1 MVRSIDLRESEG
13 RLRTVTTVLL
23 VEDNPADARLARD
36 MLAGS
41 ATPFQVAHVAHL
53 SDALDYLADHEIAV
67 ILLDLSLPD
76 AHGLAALAR
85 FHAVAPR
92 VPIVVMSGNDDE
104 ALAVA
109 AVREGA
115 QDYLVKGRVESGL
128 LARALRYAIER
139 KRAET
144 QLAEALTLQREAN
157 AQLGPLNKIKSD
169 FVSIVGH
176 EFRTPLTSIQGFS
189 EIIRDEELTREE
201 VTEYAADINAE
212 AQRLSRLI
220 DDMLDLDRMESGRLV
235 LHRAPV
241 DLNTLITEVAGDMR
255 PSAPLHLL
263 RLDLGDALPPLSGD
277 RDKLR
282 QVLTNLLS
290 NAVKY
295 SPEGGEIT
303 LSSRVEG
310 TCVHLR
316 VQDHGVGIP
325 TEALEAI
332 FERYA
337 RIDSEATRSI
347 QGTGLGLPI
356 VRRIVALHG
365 GAVWAESAPG
375 QGAVF
380 HVTIPLAA
388 AAAAA

>member
-1 MVRSIDLRESEG
+1 MARRMELRESEG

-23 VEDNPADARLARD
+23 VEDNPEDARLARE
-36 MLAGS
+36 MLAGGT
-41 ATPFQVAHVAHL
+41 TPFQVVHVAHL
-53 SDALDYLADHEIAV
+53 SDALDYVADHEIAV

-76 AHGLAALAR
+76 THGLAALAR
-85 FHAVAPR
+85 FHAVDPR
-92 VPIVVMSGNDDE
+92 VPIVVMSANDDE

-115 QDYLVKGRVESGL
+115 QDYLVKGRVESDL

-144 QLAEALTLQREAN
+144 QLAEALTLQRDAN
-157 AQLGPLNKIKSD
+157 AQLGRLNKIKSD

-189 EIIRDEELTREE
+189 EIIRDEDLTREE

-220 DDMLDLDRMESGRLV
+220 DDMLDLDRMESGRLT
-235 LHRAPV
+235 LHREPV

-255 PSAPLHLL
+255 SSAPQHVL

-310 TCVHLR
+310 ACVHVR

-325 TEALEAI
+325 PEALEAI

-337 RIDSEATRSI
+337 RIDSDATRSI

-375 QGAVF
+375 QGSVF
-380 HVTIPLAA
+380 HATIPLAGA
-388 AAAAA
+388 SAVA

>member
-1 MVRSIDLRESEG
+1 MGRGLVMAGSIDLRESEG

-23 VEDNPADARLARD
+23 VEDNPADAFLARD

-41 ATPFQVAHVAHL
+41 TTPFQLAHVAHL
-53 SDALDYLADHEIAV
+53 SDALDYLVDHEIAV

-92 VPIVVMSGNDDE
+92 VPIVVMSGND
-104 ALAVA
+104 
-109 AVREGA
+109 
-115 QDYLVKGRVESGL
+115 
-128 LARALRYAIER
+128 ER
-139 KRAET
+139 R
-144 QLAEALTLQREAN
+144 R
-157 AQLGPLNKIKSD
+157 G
-169 FVSIVGH
+169 
-176 EFRTPLTSIQGFS
+176 
-189 EIIRDEELTREE
+189 
-201 VTEYAADINAE
+201 INAE

-235 LHRAPV
+235 RHREPV
-241 DLNTLITEVAGDMR
+241 DLNALITEVAGDMR

-263 RLDLGDALPPLSGD
+263 RLDLSEALPPLSGD

-310 TCVHLR
+310 TCVHVR
-316 VQDHGVGIP
+316 VQDHGVGMP
-325 TEALEAI
+325 PEALEAV

-337 RIDSEATRSI
+337 RIDSDATRSI

-356 VRRIVALHG
+356 VRRIVTLHG
-365 GAVWAESAPG
+365 GAVWAKSAPG
-375 QGAVF
+375 QGSVF
-380 HVTIPLAA
+380 HVTIPLAGTSA
-388 AAAAA
+388 VA

>member
-1 MVRSIDLRESEG
+1 MSGSIDLREPEG

-23 VEDNPADARLARD
+23 VEDNPADAYLARD
-36 MLAGS
+36 MLARRT
-41 ATPFQVAHVAHL
+41 TPFQVAHAAHL
-53 SDALDYLADHEIAV
+53 SDALDYLAAHEIAG

-76 AHGLAALAR
+76 AHGLAALNR
-85 FHAVAPR
+85 VHAVAPR

-115 QDYLVKGRVESGL
+115 QDYLVKGRVESDL
-128 LARALRYAIER
+128 LARTLRHAIER

-157 AQLGPLNKIKSD
+157 AQLARLNKIKSD

-220 DDMLDLDRMESGRLV
+220 DGMLDLDRMESGQLTLR
-235 LHRAPV
+235 REPV

-263 RLDLGDALPPLSGD
+263 RLDLGDALPSLSGD

-282 QVLTNLLS
+282 QVLSNLLS

-303 LSSRVEG
+303 LSSRVKG
-310 TCVHLR
+310 ICVHVR
-316 VQDHGVGIP
+316 VQDRGVGIP
-325 TEALEAI
+325 PEALEAI

-347 QGTGLGLPI
+347 QGTGLGLSI

-375 QGAVF
+375 QGSVF
-380 HVTIPLAA
+380 HVTIPLTAA
-388 AAAAA
+388 AAAA